1 MLRPG
6 GALHVLEHGLA
17 PDPKVAAWQRRL
29 NRLQGRV
36 AGGCHLTRDVP
47 RLVEE
52 AGFTVERLDQA
63 YLPGPGVGKPWTFGV
78 PGNGVAP
85 VSDDNSGRAL
95 AAAEALGLV
104 HEVTR
109 HGPVSSLEEAAA
121 ARGVEPHQLV
131 KTMVVRVS
139 EGEHVFVLVPGDRE
153 IAWPKLR
160 ALLGVNRLTMASAD
174 TAYDVTGYVRGT
186 ITPLGSLTPLR
197 VVADASLQG
206 ADQPWRRGATAS
218 ALTVDAAELVTAL
231 TATVAD
237 VTEAAG

>member
-1 MLRPG
+1 
-6 GALHVLEHGLA
+6 VI
-17 PDPKVAAWQRRL
+17 
-29 NRLQGRV
+29 
-36 AGGCHLTRDVP
+36 
-47 RLVEE
+47 
-52 AGFTVERLDQA
+52 
-63 YLPGPGVGKPWTFGV
+63 
-78 PGNGVAP
+78 
-85 VSDDNSGRAL
+85 DDNSGRAL
-95 AAAEALGLV
+95 AAAEELGLV

-109 HGPVSSLEEAAA
+109 HGPVTSLEEAAA

-160 ALLGVNRLTMASAD
+160 ALLGVNRISMPSAD
-174 TAYDVTGYVRGT
+174 AAYDVTGYVRGT

-206 ADQPWRRGATAS
+206 RISLGGGARGV